1 MMQNSSTQIPSYSIW
16 SLPEQERP
24 RERLHRFGAE
34 TLSTTE
40 LIAILLGSGTRG
52 QPVLQLAHEILAR
65 FGSIQ
70 ALSEATIAELCQIKG
85 LGNAKAVQL
94 KAAFNLGVRLSKQVL
109 SPKYRI
115 EHPVHAYNLVKEA
128 LASEKREIFVVLLLD
143 TKGCVIAQEIVSI
156 GTLSETLIHP
166 REVFYP
172 AIRHKAAS
180 LILVHNHP
188 SGDPTPSKEDYEIT
202 RVLVNAGSM
211 MSIQVQDHLI
221 IGTASYISLR
231 QQGYDF
237 VARH

>member
-1 MMQNSSTQIPSYSIW
+1 MTQKPPTTALSYSIW

-24 RERLHRFGAE
+24 RERLHRFGPE

-40 LIAILLGSGTRG
+40 LIAILLGSGTKG
-52 QPVLQLAHEILAR
+52 QSVLQLAHEILVR

-70 ALSEATIAELCQIKG
+70 AISEATITELCQIKG
-85 LGNAKAVQL
+85 LGTAKAVQL

-115 EHPVHAYNLVKEA
+115 EHPIHAYNLVKEA
-128 LASEKREIFVVLLLD
+128 LTTEKREVFIVLLLD
-143 TKGCVIAQEIVSI
+143 TKGCVISQEIVSI

-172 AIRHKAAS
+172 AIRHKAAT

-202 RVLVNAGSM
+202 KVLVEAGSM
-211 MSIQVQDHLI
+211 LSIQVQDHLI
-221 IGTASYISLR
+221 VGATSFLSLR
-231 QQGYDF
+231 QEGYDF
-237 VARH
+237 CS

>member
-1 MMQNSSTQIPSYSIW
+1 MTENPAYSIW

-24 RERLHRFGAE
+24 RERLHRLGAE

-40 LIAILLGSGTRG
+40 LIAILLGSGTQG
-52 QPVLQLAHEILAR
+52 QPVLQLAHAILAR

-70 ALSEATIAELCQIKG
+70 AISEATIAELCQIKG

-115 EHPVHAYNLVKEA
+115 EHPVHAYNLVKDA
-128 LASEKREIFVVLLLD
+128 LANEKREIFIVLLLD
-143 TKGCVIAQEIVSI
+143 TKGCVITQEIVSI

-172 AIRHKAAS
+172 AVRHKAAS

-202 RVLVNAGSM
+202 RVLVNAGNM
-211 MSIQVQDHLI
+211 MSMAVQDHLI
-221 IGTASYISLR
+221 IGASSYISLR
-231 QQGYDF
+231 QHGFDF
-237 VARH
+237 VSQHA

>member
-1 MMQNSSTQIPSYSIW
+1 
-16 SLPEQERP
+16 
-24 RERLHRFGAE
+24 LHRFGPE

-40 LIAILLGSGTRG
+40 LIAILLGSGTKG
-52 QPVLQLAHEILAR
+52 QPVLQLAHEILVR

-70 ALSEATIAELCQIKG
+70 AISEATITELCQIKG
-85 LGNAKAVQL
+85 LGTAKAVQL
-94 KAAFNLGVRLSKQVL
+94 KAAFSLGVRLSKQVL
-109 SPKYRI
+109 SPRYRI
-115 EHPVHAYNLVKEA
+115 EHPIHAYNLVKEDLVA
-128 LASEKREIFVVLLLD
+128 EKREVFVVLLLD

-202 RVLVNAGSM
+202 KVLVKAGNM
-211 MSIQVQDHLI
+211 LSIQIQDHLI
-221 IGTASYISLR
+221 VGAISFISLR
-231 QQGYDF
+231 QEGYDF
-237 VARH
+237 CCR